1 MAQQGPQPPRSSRLS
16 ARSNSPRWNEADYP
30 DDNEEPPPWAGLAVD
45 PRWADGRGRRGRPPG
60 PPRRDDEYPDAGY
73 PDTGHPGT
81 GHPGTGHLG
90 TGHLGTGH
98 PAAGYSPP
106 PDDDDELPAPR
117 VRPRGRQAAA
127 RARRTHRRIY
137 LWGGVLVAAAVLG
150 GGLYLLFGRSS
161 PAAKQPDAMVTTFLP
176 GEFQTTPNA
185 CTAVSTATLNQYLPG
200 KRTVASPAS
209 LDGGAASL
217 CSWTLDA
224 KPVYRLLN
232 VQAQAYSPNGL
243 ASGDGSATNAAVD
256 GYAQALQQKTSPPK
270 QTQLPKAI
278 ITPISGLGSKAF
290 SAFQKIK
297 SGGIT
302 TDQLTV
308 VARDRNVLV
317 TVVFEG
323 DSGRGGY
330 TAVPVSQLTAGATA
344 AARDVLSQLKS

>member
-16 ARSNSPRWNEADYP
+16 APRNSPRWNEADYP
-30 DDNEEPPPWAGLAVD
+30 DDSEELPPWAGLAID
-45 PRWADGRGRRGRPPG
+45 PRWADGRERNRRAG
-60 PPRRDDEYPDAGY
+60 PPR
-73 PDTGHPGT
+73 
-81 GHPGTGHLG
+81 
-90 TGHLGTGH
+90 
-98 PAAGYSPP
+98 PAAPGARTPWRTGGTVRRSTVRSTVEAD
-106 PDDDDELPAPR
+106 PDGPETYQAPAPR

-127 RARRTHRRIY
+127 RARRTRRSMY
-137 LWGGVLVAAAVLG
+137 LWGGVLIVAAVVG
-150 GGLYLLFGRSS
+150 GGLYLLLSGGSQ
-161 PAAKQPDAMVTTFLP
+161 PVKQPDAMVTTFLP

-185 CTAVSTATLNQYLPG
+185 CTAVSAATLNQYLPG

-224 KPVYRLLN
+224 RPVYRLLN

-243 ASGDGSATNAAVD
+243 ASGDGSATNAASD
-256 GYAQALQQKTSPPK
+256 GYAQALQQKTTPAK
-270 QTQLPKAI
+270 KTQLPKAI
-278 ITPISGLGSKAF
+278 ITPIAGLGSKAF
-290 SAFQKIK
+290 SAFQKIRA
-297 SGGIT
+297 GGIV

-330 TAVPVSQLTAGATA
+330 QPVPVGQLTAGAMA
-344 AARDVLSQLKS
+344 AARDVLAQLKS

>member
-1 MAQQGPQPPRSSRLS
+1 VAQQGPQPPRSSRLS

-45 PRWADGRGRRGRPPG
+45 PRWAGGRDRRGGRPG
-60 PPRRDDEYPDAGY
+60 APRRDADYPDADYPDAGY
-73 PDTGHPGT
+73 PDTGQ
-81 GHPGTGHLG
+81 
-90 TGHLGTGH
+90 

-127 RARRTHRRIY
+127 RARRAHRRIY
-137 LWGGVLVAAAVLG
+137 LWGGVLVAAAVIG

-161 PAAKQPDAMVTTFLP
+161 PPAKQPDAMVTTFLP

-185 CTAVSTATLNQYLPG
+185 CTAVSAATLNQYLPG
-200 KRTVASPAS
+200 RRTVAEPAS
-209 LDGGAASL
+209 LNGTATSL

-224 KPVYRLLN
+224 RPVYRLLN

-243 ASGDGSATNAAVD
+243 ASGDGSATNAAID
-256 GYAQALQQKTSPPK
+256 GYAQALQQKTNPPK
-270 QTQLPKAI
+270 KTQLPKAI
-278 ITPISGLGSKAF
+278 ITPIPGLGSKAF

-297 SGGIT
+297 AGGIT

-330 TAVPVSQLTAGATA
+330 NAAPVSQLTAGATA

>member
-1 MAQQGPQPPRSSRLS
+1 VAQQGPQPPRSSRLS

-45 PRWADGRGRRGRPPG
+45 PRWADGRGRPG
-60 PPRRDDEYPDAGY
+60 SPPRAARRDAGY
-73 PDTGHPGT
+73 PDAGHPDT
-81 GHPGTGHLG
+81 GYPDAEHR
-90 TGHLGTGH
+90 
-98 PAAGYSPP
+98 AAGYSPP
-106 PDDDDELPAPR
+106 PDDDDELPAPQ

-127 RARRTHRRIY
+127 RARRAHRRIY
-137 LWGGVLVAAAVLG
+137 LWGGVLLVAVVVG
-150 GGLYLLFGRSS
+150 GGLYLLLGGSN
-161 PAAKQPDAMVTTFLP
+161 PPAKQPDAIVTTFLP

-185 CTAVSTATLNQYLPG
+185 CTAVSAATLNQYLPG
-200 KRTVASPAS
+200 QRTVAAPAS

-224 KPVYRLLN
+224 RPVYRLLN

-243 ASGDGSATNAAVD
+243 ASGDGSATNAAID

-270 QTQLPKAI
+270 KSQLPKAI
-278 ITPISGLGSKAF
+278 ITPIPGLGSKAF
-290 SAFQKIK
+290 SAFQKIRA
-297 SGGIT
+297 GGII

-330 TAVPVSQLTAGATA
+330 AAVPVSQLTAGAMA

>member
-1 MAQQGPQPPRSSRLS
+1 VAQQGPQPPRSSRLS
-16 ARSNSPRWNEADYP
+16 ARGNSPRWNEADYP

-45 PRWADGRGRRGRPPG
+45 PRWADGRGRRGRPSG
-60 PPRRDDEYPDAGY
+60 PPRPEARY
-73 PDTGHPGT
+73 PDTGRR
-81 GHPGTGHLG
+81 
-90 TGHLGTGH
+90 
-98 PAAGYSPP
+98 AAEYSPP

-137 LWGGVLVAAAVLG
+137 LWGGVLVVAAVIG
-150 GGLYLLFGRSS
+150 GGLYLLLGRGN
-161 PAAKQPDAMVTTFLP
+161 PPAKQPDAIVTTFLP
-176 GEFQTTPNA
+176 GEFHTTPNA
-185 CTAVSTATLNQYLPG
+185 CTAVSAATLSQYLPG
-200 KRTVASPAS
+200 KRTVASPSS

-224 KPVYRLLN
+224 RPVYRLLN

-256 GYAQALQQKTSPPK
+256 AYAQALAQKTNPPRL
-270 QTQLPKAI
+270 THLPKAT
-278 ITPISGLGSKAF
+278 ITPIAGLGSKAF
-290 SAFQKIK
+290 SALQKIK

-308 VARDRNVLV
+308 VVRDRNVLV

-330 TAVPVSQLTAGATA
+330 HSVPISQLSAGAVA

>member
-1 MAQQGPQPPRSSRLS
+1 MAQQGPQPPRSSRLP
-16 ARSNSPRWNEADYP
+16 ARGNSPRWNEADYP

-45 PRWADGRGRRGRPPG
+45 PRWADGRGRRGRPSGPPG
-60 PPRRDDEYPDAGY
+60 PDARY
-73 PDTGHPGT
+73 PDTGPR
-81 GHPGTGHLG
+81 
-90 TGHLGTGH
+90 
-98 PAAGYSPP
+98 AAEYSPP
-106 PDDDDELPAPR
+106 PDDDDDLPAPR

-137 LWGGVLVAAAVLG
+137 LWGGVLVVAAVIG
-150 GGLYLLFGRSS
+150 GGLYLLLGRGT
-161 PAAKQPDAMVTTFLP
+161 PPAKQPDAIVTTFLP
-176 GEFQTTPNA
+176 GEFRTTPNA
-185 CTAVSTATLNQYLPG
+185 CSAVSGATLSQYLPG
-200 KRTVASPAS
+200 KRTVASPSS

-224 KPVYRLLN
+224 RPIYRLLN

-256 GYAQALQQKTSPPK
+256 AYGQALAQKTNPPK
-270 QTQLPKAI
+270 LTHLPKAT
-278 ITPISGLGSKAF
+278 ITPIAGLGSKAF
-290 SAFQKIK
+290 SALQKIK

-308 VARDRNVLV
+308 VVRDRNVLV

-330 TAVPVSQLTAGATA
+330 HSVPISQLSAGAVA

>member
-16 ARSNSPRWNEADYP
+16 ARNSQRWNEADYP
-30 DDNEEPPPWAGLAVD
+30 DDSEEPPPWAGLAVD

-60 PPRRDDEYPDAGY
+60 PPRRDDEYPAAGY
-73 PDTGHPGT
+73 PEP
-81 GHPGTGHLG
+81 
-90 TGHLGTGH
+90 GH

-137 LWGGVLVAAAVLG
+137 LWGGVLVAAAVIG

-161 PAAKQPDAMVTTFLP
+161 PPARQPDAMVTTFLP

-185 CTAVSTATLNQYLPG
+185 CSAVSAATLSQYLPG
-200 KRTVASPAS
+200 KRTVAEPAS
-209 LDGGAASL
+209 LNGTAASL

-224 KPVYRLLN
+224 RPVYRLLN

-243 ASGDGSATNAAVD
+243 ASGDGSATNAAID
-256 GYAQALQQKTSPPK
+256 GYAQALQRKTNPPK
-270 QTQLPKAI
+270 LTHLPKAT
-278 ITPISGLGSKAF
+278 ITPIAGLGSKAF
-290 SAFQKIK
+290 SAFQKIR

-308 VARDRNVLV
+308 VVRDR
-317 TVVFEG
+317 T
-323 DSGRGGY
+323 RG
-330 TAVPVSQLTAGATA
+330 AGGSSASA
-344 AARDVLSQLKS
+344 GGGL

>member
-1 MAQQGPQPPRSSRLS
+1 VAQQGPQPPRSSRLS

-30 DDNEEPPPWAGLAVD
+30 DDSEEPPPWAGLAVD
-45 PRWADGRGRRGRPPG
+45 PRWADGRDRRGSRPG
-60 PPRRDDEYPDAGY
+60 APRRDAGY
-73 PDTGHPGT
+73 PDTEHR
-81 GHPGTGHLG
+81 
-90 TGHLGTGH
+90 
-98 PAAGYSPP
+98 AAEYSPP
-106 PDDDDELPAPR
+106 PDDDEALPAPR

-127 RARRTHRRIY
+127 RARRAHRRIY
-137 LWGGVLVAAAVLG
+137 LWGGVLVAAAAVG
-150 GGLYLLFGRSS
+150 GGLYLLLGRSS
-161 PAAKQPDAMVTTFLP
+161 PPAKQPDAMVTTFLP

-200 KRTVASPAS
+200 KRTVAAPAS

-224 KPVYRLLN
+224 RPVYRLLN

-243 ASGDGSATNAAVD
+243 ASGDGSATNAAID
-256 GYAQALQQKTSPPK
+256 GYAQALQQKTNPPK
-270 QTQLPKAI
+270 KTQLPKAI
-278 ITPISGLGSKAF
+278 ITPVPGLGSKAF

-297 SGGIT
+297 AGGIT

-330 TAVPVSQLTAGATA
+330 NAVPVSQLTAGAVA